1 MDRQPQL
8 SILDTT
14 VWVRLMDGD
23 PGLGDETV
31 DAIERAAAMGTLY
44 VATLSLWEV
53 AMLEAYGRIRLTVPV
68 DAWLAEAIETPGL
81 NLLEIDVP
89 IAAESA
95 RLPGRF
101 DGDAV
106 DRMLVG
112 AARTRSGCLYT
123 SDPVIIAYGRLGYA
137 DIREVS

>member
-1 MDRQPQL
+1 MDRQPHL
-8 SILDTT
+8 SILDTP
-14 VWVRLMDGD
+14 VWLRLMEGD
-23 PGLGDETV
+23 PGLGGEIV
-31 DAIERAAAMGTLY
+31 DAIERSAALGSLY

-53 AMLEAYGRIRLTVPV
+53 AILEAVGRIRFTVPV
-68 DAWLAEAIETPGL
+68 DIWLADAIETPGL
-81 NLLEIDVP
+81 NLLEIDVR

-95 RLPGRF
+95 RLPGPF

-112 AARTRSGCLYT
+112 AARSRSGCLYT
-123 SDPVIIAYGRLGYA
+123 SDPAIIAYGRLGYV